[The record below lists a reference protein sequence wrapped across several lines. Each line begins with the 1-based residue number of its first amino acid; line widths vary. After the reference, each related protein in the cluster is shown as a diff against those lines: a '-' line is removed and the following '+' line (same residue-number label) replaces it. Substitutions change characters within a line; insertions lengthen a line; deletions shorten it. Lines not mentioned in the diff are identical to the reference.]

1 MNMLNKQV
9 SVLTPKKIFD
19 EISKTIVGQ
28 TKAKRVIS
36 NAMYL
41 HLVKLL
47 DFSVEKETNPNAIM
61 KNKSNVLLMG
71 PSGCGKTYLVRT
83 AVQAIRDLVGIE
95 IFPLLEIDST
105 GVTAKGWKGDDI
117 DEIIGDFYKN
127 KLGGNKELF
136 STAIIYMDEFDKM
149 AIPAIGTG
157 GTDHNKTAQYSLLK
171 LVEGKD
177 VETKGEGAFATSDII
192 NTSNVL
198 FIFAG
203 NFLDVRSKRKDTGSK
218 LGFTHNNLHEAIVNH
233 HEALIETGVVTELVG
248 RIGYTAELEQL
259 TKEELV
265 QILVT
270 HVVPDTE
277 RLLHLV
283 GIDLQSKITEFEKIA
298 ENAIKRGTGARGLD
312 VELLSALEEEIFN
325 SSFNL

>member
-1 MNMLNKQV
+1 MNTAV
-9 SVLTPKKIFD
+9 SVLTPRKIFD

-28 TKAKRVIS
+28 TKAKRVVS

-47 DFSVEKETNPNAIM
+47 DLAKERETNPDSQITS
-61 KNKSNVLLMG
+61 KSNVLLMG

-83 AVQAIRDLVGIE
+83 AAKAVRDLTGYN
-95 IFPLLEIDST
+95 IFNLLEVDTT
-105 GVTAKGWKGDDI
+105 GITAKGWEGDDV
-117 DEIIGDFYKN
+117 DDMIGNFYTH
-127 KLGGNKELF
+127 KLNYNRDLF
-136 STAIIYMDEFDKM
+136 ETSIIYFDEFDKK
-149 AIPAIGTG
+149 AIPAVGSS
-157 GTDHNKTAQYSLLK
+157 GTDHNKAAQFGLLK

-177 VETKGEGAFATSDII
+177 IEIKGGSTI

-203 NFLDVRSKRKDTGSK
+203 NFADIRSKRKDVGSK

-248 RIGYTAELEQL
+248 RIGYTAELDQL
-259 TKEELV
+259 TKDELV
-265 QILVT
+265 TILID
-270 HVVPDTE
+270 HVVPQAE

-283 GIDLQSKITEFEKIA
+283 GIDLESKVTRFEEIA
-298 ENAIKRGTGARGLD
+298 DSALKRGTGARGLD
-312 VELLSALEEEIFN
+312 VELLSALEDDIFE
-325 SSFNL
+325 SSINL